1 MMRRRTGSI
10 AGAKTRSLRYLA
22 LPLVGMLVACGSDD
36 DTTPVPGATLEGR
49 VLSGQSG
56 LADYRVR
63 VFASMPDVEPAWR
76 ELGAGLTNANGD
88 FKVSY
93 GLPPDA
99 NRDDV
104 VLFVEARRG
113 EAQLA
118 GVVDPDRVGED
129 ATVVVNE
136 RTTVATANAF
146 AQFVDGGRIVGNR
159 YGMRN
164 AARMAGNLA
173 NPQTGATGVV
183 LASSPNAQETSTLA
197 TFNTLANAVS
207 ACVADAEAC
216 VVLRE
221 ATARDGV
228 AAAGDTLQALANLVH
243 YPAFDDASGEDPV
256 FALASEHATYLPA
269 LSTAPNNW
277 LLFLKIT
284 GGFYSEQSPSNLFN
298 GPGNAVFD
306 EQGYVWISDNYQ
318 PQSEGE
324 FTCGGQRVL
333 KLTPWGEPAP
343 GTPYFGGGLN
353 GAGYG
358 IALDPKGDIWV
369 SNFGF
374 EDPPCKLLP
383 DAAPNNS
390 ISLFRPDGTPVSP
403 ERTGYTAGDISWP
416 QGTVSDREGNIWIG
430 NCGNDS
436 VTVYPGGNPNLAR
449 NIPLPLPALTPRG
462 PNNKPFGAVLDHQGN
477 LWIANNNTDSLSVI
491 SPDGEVIDTVV
502 SPDPARPVFAHPIGN
517 AVDSAGNVWVANSDW
532 LDVPCPGNPNL
543 GPAQN
548 PSITMVS
555 GDTRE
560 PVAGSPF
567 TGGGVVLPW
576 GISVDGDDTV
586 WVFNFGVEPPGTPV
600 SGTPTSISRFCGI
613 DADRCPPGLKLGDP
627 ISPATG
633 YQSDSLERLTAGQID
648 PSGNIWLMNNWKIN
662 VDPFQNPGANAV
674 VIVIG
679 AAGPVKT
686 PVFGPPSGFGDGA
699 R

>member
-1 MMRRRTGSI
+1 MARYTDSI
-10 AGAKTRSLRYLA
+10 AGAKTRGWRYLV
-22 LPLVGMLVACGSDD
+22 LPLVGVLIACSSDD
-36 DTTPVPGATLEGR
+36 DPPPPTPQATLEGR

-63 VFASMPDVEPAWR
+63 VFASMPDVQPGWQEVGTA
-76 ELGAGLTNANGD
+76 LTNASGD
-88 FKVSY
+88 FEVLY
-93 GLPPDA
+93 GLPSEA

-104 VLFVEARRG
+104 VLFVDARRG

-118 GVVDPDRVGED
+118 GVVDPDQVGAD

-136 RTTVATANAF
+136 RTTVAVANAF
-146 AQFVDGGRIVGNR
+146 AQFVHPGRVVGNR

-207 ACVADAEAC
+207 ACVADAKAC
-216 VVLRE
+216 VALRE
-221 ATARDGV
+221 ATSP
-228 AAAGDTLQALANLVH
+228 AGAPPSTDTLQALANLVH
-243 YPAFDDASGEDPV
+243 YPAFANASVDPV
-256 FALASEHATYLPA
+256 FALASEHATYSPA
-269 LSTAPNNW
+269 LSEAPNNW

-284 GGFYSEQSPSNLFN
+284 GGFYSEQATSNLMN
-298 GPGNAVFD
+298 GPGNGVFD
-306 EQGYVWISDNYQ
+306 EQGYLWVSDNYE
-318 PQSEGE
+318 PQAEGQ
-324 FTCGGQRVL
+324 FTCGGQRLL
-333 KLTPWGEPAP
+333 KFTPWGEPVP
-343 GTPYFGGGLN
+343 GTPYMGGGLN

-369 SNFGF
+369 GNFGF
-374 EDPPCKLLP
+374 EDPPCQIRP
-383 DAAPNNS
+383 DAAPHNS
-390 ISLFRPDGTPVSP
+390 VSRFLADGTPVSP
-403 ERTGYTAGDISWP
+403 QRTGYTAGDISWP
-416 QGTVSDREGNIWIG
+416 QGTVSDREGNIWMG
-430 NCGNDS
+430 NCGNNS
-436 VTVYPGGNPNLAR
+436 ATVYPGGNPNLAK
-449 NIPLPLPALTPRG
+449 NIPLPLPAITPRG
-462 PNNKPFGAVLDHQGN
+462 PRMKSFGAVLDHQGN
-477 LWIANNNTDSLSVI
+477 LWLTNNNTDSLSVI
-491 SPDGEVIDTVV
+491 SPAGEVIDTVV
-502 SPDPARPVFAHPIGN
+502 NADPSRPVFSHPIGN

-532 LDVPCPGNPNL
+532 LDVPCPDNPNL

-548 PSITMVS
+548 PSVTMVS
-555 GDTRE
+555 AETRE

-613 DADRCPPGLKLGDP
+613 NASRCPPGLELGDP

-633 YQSDSLERLTAGQID
+633 YQSNSLERLTAGQID
-648 PSGNIWLMNNWKIN
+648 PSGNIWLMNNWKIPVN
-662 VDPFQNPGANAV
+662 PYLNPGANAM

-679 AAGPVKT
+679 AAGPIKT
-686 PVFGPPSGFGDGA
+686 PVYGPPEGF
-699 R
+699 